1 MIDITTSKGFTCAI
15 PEEALDDYELLEDL
29 VAAQNGEQLRIMDA
43 ARRLLGNDQ
52 MKELKEF
59 VRSENGR
66 VKASDIFAAV
76 SEIFAILTEQNK
88 HAKK

>member
-1 MIDITTSKGFTCAI
+1 MIELTTSKGFNCEIAD
-15 PEEALDDYELLEDL
+15 EALDDYELLEDL
-29 VAAQNGEQLRIMDA
+29 VAAQNGEQLRIMEA

-66 VKASDIFAAV
+66 VKASDIFATI
-76 SEIFAILTEQNK
+76 SEIFTILTEKNR